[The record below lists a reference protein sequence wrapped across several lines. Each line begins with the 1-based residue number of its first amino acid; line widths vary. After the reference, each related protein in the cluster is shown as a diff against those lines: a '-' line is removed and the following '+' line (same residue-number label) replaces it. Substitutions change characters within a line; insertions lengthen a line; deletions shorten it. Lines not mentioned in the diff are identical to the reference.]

1 MKKILFV
8 FLFILCTYVHT
19 EVVFADTYIV
29 QLPELPEYDTE
40 EYPYYYIKQWDESRY
55 SLYLLTDNRV
65 YYDDRGYYFGAYWS
79 MSSYSVSE
87 VAEENVWTSP
97 SGYYN
102 GYSHNTFICDS
113 SYTQSADGTII
124 YSNFDIVYEGTLLLE
139 KREFSTDGFEE
150 VDDSP
155 TLSGIGNFFSDLG
168 SKLGNWFSNLISS
181 ISNLRDNIVNK
192 LSEVIADITNTL
204 ADVISAIVGLPSTIV
219 SGFQDLL
226 EFLFV
231 PSDNLF
237 TELQEVIEQKFEVF
251 FDLESLISEIASVNL
266 YQGTPHFEITYK
278 GKTYEIIDFS
288 MFDDYR
294 IYITSLS
301 SFLMIF
307 STLMWLLK
315 NAPNIIHGQSINSD
329 TGLHNEYIGNF
340 SATSSRSL
348 NL

>member
-29 QLPELPEYDTE
+29 QLPELPDYDTSTF
-40 EYPYYYIKQWDESRY
+40 PYYYIKQWDTSRY
-55 SLYLLTDNRV
+55 NLYLLEGYGVTQDTD
-65 YYDDRGYYFGAYWS
+65 GYYFNDWWVTYSYTVDANNESNTWTDL
-79 MSSYSVSE
+79 SSYYKG
-87 VAEENVWTSP
+87 N
-97 SGYYN
+97 
-102 GYSHNTFICDS
+102 SHNTFICDLD
-113 SYTQSADGTII
+113 YNQSADGTII
-124 YSNFDIVYEGTLLLE
+124 YSNFDIYYNDILLLGKNE
-139 KREFSTDGFEE
+139 LNTDGFEE
-150 VDDSP
+150 VDDTP
-155 TLSGIGNFFSDLG
+155 TLSGIGSFFSDLG

-181 ISNLRDNIVNK
+181 ISNLRDIIVDK
-192 LSEVIADITNTL
+192 LSEVIVNITNTL
-204 ADVISAIVGLPSTIV
+204 LDVISAIVGLPSTIV

-237 TELQEVIEQKFEVF
+237 SELQDVIEQKFEVF

-315 NAPNIIHGQSINSD
+315 NAPNIIHGTSINSD
-329 TGLHNEYIGNF
+329 SGLHNEYIGNF